1 MGLRA
6 SEATFDGYLAIGSS
20 GWKPV
25 LVDSNANGRGAP
37 IAAVCAPCRATGVD
51 PRVALLA
58 TGT

>member
-51 PRVALLA
+51 P
-58 TGT
+58 